1 MKWKPIETAPKD
13 RDILLWFPTSGGR
26 ASIGRWDENKYHH
39 NPKPYWTCDIVR
51 IWGVSNVRNCQP
63 THWCEIEPPLVGDDV
78 PISATDAAVLAERE
92 ACAEIADEAWC
103 KDNGSGRGLTN
114 AGPRIRS
121 RGKK

>member
-13 RDILLWFPTSGGR
+13 RKILLWFTLHAGTACVGKWEDQR
-26 ASIGRWDENKYHH
+26 YHVK
-39 NPKPYWTCDIVR
+39 PKQHWSCDLAH
-51 IWGVSNVRNCQP
+51 IWGINTIRRCQP

-78 PISATDAAVLAERE
+78 PIDAAVLAERE

-121 RGKK
+121 RGQK